1 MEKPLDFS
9 MGSSKDQVSKCKV
22 EEVQPVTSRIQEDTS
37 SNGKNHDFSNTLQK
51 EMVLNAVN
59 LSNHKQKIESNSEN
73 SKDVTKS
80 IYWNER
86 EGEPI
91 NPLFASGQKRSLT
104 TRKYLD
110 GLMNDDIQMPPLKQ
124 MPRLQCSVSERVG
137 MASKLLNDLLQL
149 QANQN
154 ISEKVQYE
162 NQINESRQDDEL
174 REGHNNE
181 NLSKKDWNNSISRCS
196 QNITEKNCEELQE
209 ATGSMVEDIDMIDEK
224 RYKGSR
230 SHCEE
235 LKAFV
240 KVKSHKHAAPLNE
253 CSSMLSPNDVLDQP
267 HSQSQTSASLSASPL
282 NLEGNEK
289 TSSWL
294 ESSNIIG
301 NLENYE
307 KPHWE
312 LHIFYFSISRLS

>member
-1 MEKPLDFS
+1 MDKPLDFS
-9 MGSSKDQVSKCKV
+9 MGSSKDQVNKCKV
-22 EEVQPVTSRIQEDTS
+22 EEVQPVTSRIQEDIS
-37 SNGKNHDFSNTLQK
+37 SNGKEHDFSNTLQK

-59 LSNHKQKIESNSEN
+59 LSNHKQKNESNSEN
-73 SKDVTKS
+73 NKDETKS
-80 IYWNER
+80 TYWNEQDAKQV
-86 EGEPI
+86 
-91 NPLFASGQKRSLT
+91 NSLFTSGQKRSLT

-110 GLMNDDIQMPPLKQ
+110 CLMNDDIQMPPLKQ

-154 ISEKVQYE
+154 ASEKVQYE
-162 NQINESRQDDEL
+162 NRINELKQDDEL

-181 NLSKKDWNNSISRCS
+181 NLNKKDWNNSIGRCS
-196 QNITEKNCEELQE
+196 QNITEKNREQLQE
-209 ATGSMVEDIDMIDEK
+209 ATGSIVEDIDMIDEK

-230 SHCEE
+230 SNSEE

-282 NLEGNEK
+282 NLEGNQK
-289 TSSWL
+289 TSSRL
-294 ESSNIIG
+294 ELVI
-301 NLENYE
+301 LFW
-307 KPHWE
+307 KLWKAFCK
-312 LHIFYFSISRLS
+312 LHIFYFSTSCFS